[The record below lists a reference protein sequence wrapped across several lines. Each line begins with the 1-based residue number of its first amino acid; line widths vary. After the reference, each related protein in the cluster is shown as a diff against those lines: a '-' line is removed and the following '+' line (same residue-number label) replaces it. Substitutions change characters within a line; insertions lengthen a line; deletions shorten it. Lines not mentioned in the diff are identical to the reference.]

1 MSSRRAIGVVLG
13 GALALILAAGCGGG
27 GGGGGGGGDL
37 QAEAAEVAALADRI
51 EALGA
56 EATTAP
62 ALSQELQTI
71 RAEVQTAIED
81 VQGADAPEELEV
93 ERDKLASRLR
103 ALRTQLGR
111 VQGLAA
117 AGDLEGAQAAVTSLL
132 SIAQIRETLENIEA
146 GASPG
151 ER

>member
-1 MSSRRAIGVVLG
+1 MVLG
-13 GALALILAAGCGGG
+13 GALALIAAAGCGGG
-27 GGGGGGGGDL
+27 DGEGGSGGDL

-51 EALGA
+51 EALGT

-62 ALSQELQTI
+62 ALSQELQAI
-71 RAEVQTAIED
+71 RTEVQTAIED
-81 VQGADAPEELEV
+81 VQSADAPDELEV

-111 VQGLAA
+111 VQGLAV
-117 AGDLEGAQAAVTSLL
+117 AGNLEGAQAAVTSLL
-132 SIAQIRETLENIEA
+132 SIAQIRETIENIEA
-146 GASPG
+146 GATAG

>member
-1 MSSRRAIGVVLG
+1 
-13 GALALILAAGCGGG
+13 
-27 GGGGGGGGDL
+27 
-37 QAEAAEVAALADRI
+37 VAALADRI
-51 EALGA
+51 EALGT

-62 ALSQELQTI
+62 ALSQELQAI

-81 VQGADAPEELEV
+81 VQSADAPDELAV

-117 AGDLEGAQAAVTSLL
+117 AGDLESAQAAIARLL
-132 SIAQIRETLENIEA
+132 SIAQIRETIENIEA
-146 GASPG
+146 GAAPG